1 MLTSERMRKVKC
13 ISVNNELD
21 VCVTVK
27 VKMIYKSD
35 PTGDLADELLRKDTK
50 LKADY
55 VGQSFE
61 QEISERIK
69 ERLLDN

>member
-1 MLTSERMRKVKC
+1 MRC
-13 ISVNNELD
+13 ISVHDDLD

-27 VKMIYKSD
+27 VKMIYKAAS
-35 PTGDLADELLRKDTK
+35 TGELGDELLRRDTK

-61 QEISERIK
+61 QDIAERIK
-69 ERLLDN
+69 AKLSES

>member
-1 MLTSERMRKVKC
+1 MKC
-13 ISVNNELD
+13 ISLADDLD

-27 VKMIYKSD
+27 VKVIHKSD

-55 VGQSFE
+55 VGKSFE
-61 QEISERIK
+61 EDIAETIK
-69 ERLLDN
+69 DKLLKS

>member
-1 MLTSERMRKVKC
+1 MPNMKC
-13 ISVNNELD
+13 IAVSDDLD

-61 QEISERIK
+61 MDIAERIK
-69 ERLLDN
+69 GKLTES